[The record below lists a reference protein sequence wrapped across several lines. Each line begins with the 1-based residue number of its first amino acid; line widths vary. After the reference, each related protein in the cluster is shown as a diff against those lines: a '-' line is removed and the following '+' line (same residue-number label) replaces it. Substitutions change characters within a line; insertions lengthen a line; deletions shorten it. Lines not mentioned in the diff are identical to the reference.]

1 MKLLVTG
8 SDGMVGYALRQ
19 FAPNSTIF
27 ISRKDADL
35 TDQKQTNEIF
45 EKYKPTHVLHLA
57 AQVGGMG
64 ANMTHPGTFFRNN
77 ILINTNVLEA
87 CKNVG
92 TKKVL
97 SFLSTCIFPDNAVFP
112 LTEDQLHAGPPHD
125 SNFGYAYAKRMLEV
139 QSRAYKKEFGLETL
153 NVVGTNIYGP
163 NDNFNLQNSHVL
175 AALIHK
181 CFLAKQ
187 KNEDLTI
194 WGSGKPLREF
204 VLSDDIAKII
214 LHLIENYDGDGI
226 INLSSGIENSITEV
240 ANIIADELGFSGNL
254 IFDSTKSDGQYR
266 KPSDNSKLKLIMSDF
281 NFTTVNEGISK
292 TINWF
297 TNNYPKIRK

>member
-1 MKLLVTG
+1 MNLLVTG

-19 FAPNSTIF
+19 FAPISAIF

-35 TDQKQTNEIF
+35 TNQEQTNKIF
-45 EKYKPTHVLHLA
+45 EKYKPTHVIHLA
-57 AQVGGMG
+57 AHVGGMG
-64 ANMTHPGTFFRNN
+64 ANMTYPGTFFRNN

-92 TKKVL
+92 VKKVL
-97 SFLSTCIFPDNAVFP
+97 SFLSTCIFPDKALFP
-112 LTEDQLHAGPPHD
+112 LTEDQLHSGPPHE

-163 NDNFNLQNSHVL
+163 NDNYSLQNSHVL

-181 CFLAKQ
+181 CFLSKQ
-187 KNEDLTI
+187 NNEDLVI

-214 LHLIENYDGDGI
+214 LHLIENYNGDGI
-226 INLSSGIENSITEV
+226 VNLSSGIENSISEI
-240 ANIIADELGFSGNL
+240 ANIIVEEFNFNGKL

-266 KPSDNSKLKLIMSDF
+266 KPSDNSKLKLILSDF
-281 NFTTVNEGISK
+281 NFTTVDEGISK

-297 TNNYPKIRK
+297 TNNYPNIRK

>member
-1 MKLLVTG
+1 MRLLVTG
-8 SDGMVGYALRQ
+8 SNGLVGYALQ
-19 FAPNSTIF
+19 KIAPNNTIF

-35 TDQKQTNEIF
+35 TQFQETLKIF
-45 EKYKPTHVLHLA
+45 KKYEPTHVIHLA

-64 ANMTHPGTFFRNN
+64 ANMTYPGTFFRNN

-92 TKKVL
+92 TKKII
-97 SFLSTCIFPDNAVFP
+97 SFLSTCIFPDNAVYP
-112 LTEDQLHAGPPHD
+112 LTEDQLHLGPPHE
-125 SNFGYAYAKRMLEV
+125 SNFAYAYAKRMLEV

-214 LHLIENYDGDGI
+214 LHLIENYNGDGI
-226 INLSSGIENSITEV
+226 VNLSSGIENSITEV
-240 ANIIADELGFSGNL
+240 ANIIANELDFNGNL
-254 IFDSTKSDGQYR
+254 IFDSTKSDGQHR
-266 KPSDNSKLKLIMSDF
+266 KPSDNSKLKSIISDF

-297 TNNYPKIRK
+297 TNNYPNIRK

>member
-1 MKLLVTG
+1 MRLLVTG
-8 SDGMVGYALRQ
+8 SNGLVGYALQ
-19 FAPNSTIF
+19 KIAPNNTIF

-35 TDQKQTNEIF
+35 TQFQETLKIF
-45 EKYKPTHVLHLA
+45 KKHEPTHVLHLA

-64 ANMTHPGTFFRNN
+64 ANMTYPGTFFRNN
-77 ILINTNVLEA
+77 VLINTNVLEA

-92 TKKVL
+92 TKKII
-97 SFLSTCIFPDNAVFP
+97 SFLSTCIFPDNAVYP
-112 LTEDQLHAGPPHD
+112 LTEDQLHLGPPHE
-125 SNFGYAYAKRMLEV
+125 SNFAYAYAKRMLEV

-163 NDNFNLQNSHVL
+163 NDNYNLENSHVL

-181 CFLAKQ
+181 CYLAKQ

-214 LHLIENYDGDGI
+214 LHLIENYNGDGI
-226 INLSSGIENSITEV
+226 VNLSSGIENSITEV
-240 ANIIADELGFSGNL
+240 ANIIADELDFNGNL

-266 KPSDNSKLKLIMSDF
+266 KPSDNTKLKSIISDF
-281 NFTTVNEGISK
+281 SFTTVNEGISK

-297 TNNYPKIRK
+297 TNNYPNIRK